1 MAPGKCYRLYSKSKY
16 RNEMSPNSIPEI
28 QHTNL
33 SHTILMLKAMGIDDL
48 LDFDFMD
55 RPPKRIMRAA
65 MDTLHTLS
73 ALDDDGSLTH
83 LGRKMADFPMELQLA
98 KMLIA
103 SVKFKCSDEILTI
116 VAMLS
121 VPSVFYRPSDKQ
133 AQADA
138 KKAKFHNQR

>member
-1 MAPGKCYRLYSKSKY
+1 M
-16 RNEMSPNSIPEI
+16 PEI
-28 QHTNL
+28 QRTNL

-55 RPPKRIMRAA
+55 RPPKRIVRAA
-65 MDTLHTLS
+65 VETLHTLS
-73 ALDDDGSLTH
+73 ALQDDGSLTR
-83 LGRKMADFPMELQLA
+83 LGRKMADFPMEPQLA

-103 SVKFKCSDEILTI
+103 SVEFKCSDEILTI

-121 VPSVFYRPSDKQ
+121 FPSVFYRPSDKQ

-138 KKAKFHNQR
+138 KKAKFHNQRATT